1 MINRLDE
8 QSEDTTTERSHLA
21 ELEAE
26 LRETREREA
35 VGKQSDNDTAREIH
49 RGRLATGARPNAGR
63 TPRRLT
69 SRMSRLVIVLT
80 VTMEKEEGHRSYPSQ
95 SVHPAKGPTVG
106 GGNDDPRGEH
116 TRNAPARHAART

>member
-35 VGKQSDNDTAREIH
+35 VGKQKRERHCTRDSPGAPGH
-49 RGRLATGARPNAGR
+49 RGEAERRPN
-63 TPRRLT
+63 
-69 SRMSRLVIVLT
+69 
-80 VTMEKEEGHRSYPSQ
+80 
-95 SVHPAKGPTVG
+95 PA
-106 GGNDDPRGEH
+106 
-116 TRNAPARHAART
+116 APHL